1 MSEAKISPTEARI
14 NQANGRLKAGNLGV
28 AMQQIG
34 GKLYLQATLPPKP
47 DSSKTKP
54 FQQRIALGLP
64 ANPAGVS
71 LAEKEARKVG
81 GLIASGEFS
90 WQPYLVKGRRADTVG
105 EWIARFEADV
115 RETVKPVTWRSDYEN
130 PFKKLPG
137 DQPLTIALL
146 TSVLETI
153 PDNSRLRKRCACTFA
168 RLARFAGLE
177 ADFSAIQGNYSAS
190 KVEPRNLPTD
200 EAIAYWFT
208 QIPDPGWRWV
218 YGMIATFGLRSHEV
232 FYLETSRLVAGGNCV
247 EVLQGKTG
255 RHEVWSF
262 YPEWVDAFN
271 LRDPALPKVT
281 GKEHIDFTNRT
292 SKFFGRLGAGF
303 TALDLRHCWA
313 IRTLLYGLPYEVAAR
328 QMGHSVAVHEQTY
341 HRWINTDHHQRVFDS
356 LVSRTDRPVAPGR
369 STAHSFY

>member
-1 MSEAKISPTEARI
+1 METGRI

-28 AMQQIG
+28 SIQQIG

-47 DSSKTKP
+47 ESTKVKA
-54 FQQRIALGLP
+54 FQQRISLGLP

-81 GLIASGEFS
+81 GLIACKEFS
-90 WQPYLVKGRRADTVG
+90 WEPYLVKGKRAETVA
-105 EWIARFEADV
+105 EWVARFEAEV
-115 RETVKPVTWRSDYEN
+115 RETVLPVTWRTDYQN
-130 PFKKLPG
+130 PFNKLPG

-146 TSVLETI
+146 TDTLAAI

-168 RLARFAGLE
+168 RLAKFAGLE
-177 ADFSAIQGNYSAS
+177 ADFTPVQGNYSAS

-200 EAIAYWFT
+200 EVIADWFT
-208 QIPDPGWRWV
+208 RIHDPGWRWV

-232 FYLETSRLVAGGNCV
+232 FYLDTSRLVAGGNCV
-247 EVLQGKTG
+247 EVLEGKTG
-255 RHEVWSF
+255 RHEAWSF
-262 YPEWVDAFN
+262 YPEWVESFN
-271 LRDPALPKVT
+271 LRTPIYPAVT
-281 GKEHIDFTNRT
+281 GRQHIDFTNRT
-292 SKFFGRLGAGF
+292 SKFFGRLQAGF

-328 QMGHSVAVHEQTY
+328 QMGHSVSVHEKTY

-356 LVSRTDRPVAPGR
+356 LLARSDRPHPPDPCLLR
-369 STAHSFY
+369 